1 MQKAAPQ
8 KDAAFIKEYN
18 MEHEIARPMSLFAMV
33 IEMFFCISLFC
44 AGSETGYRLIR
55 KALKTADAYLLSF
68 LPVGALIWMLYA
80 VSRLN

>member
-1 MQKAAPQ
+1 M
-8 KDAAFIKEYN
+8 EYE
-18 MEHEIARPMSLFAMV
+18 MTRHMSLAEMV

-55 KALKTADAYLLSF
+55 KALKTANAYLLSF
-68 LPVGALIWMLYA
+68 LPVGALIWVLYE